1 MVANGSEPRE
11 ILLDPM
17 IAGSR
22 GTDGCVFD
30 REVDREC
37 SPRVDSLDM
46 MGSVDEPARNSAAIA
61 DATGEAATFRFGEQN
76 PFRKMVTTMT
86 AVAKAETTVAT
97 EAETGGV
104 RGRMTEPP
112 PSVMT
117 VGEMLRVMGQAGG
130 TRIN

>member
-61 DATGEAATFRFGEQN
+61 DATGAASTFRFGE
-76 PFRKMVTTMT
+76 RG
-86 AVAKAETTVAT
+86 AKPVPQDGNDDDGSSE
-97 EAETGGV
+97 GGDDGGDG
-104 RGRMTEPP
+104 GRDGR
-112 PSVMT
+112 S
-117 VGEMLRVMGQAGG
+117 
-130 TRIN
+130 